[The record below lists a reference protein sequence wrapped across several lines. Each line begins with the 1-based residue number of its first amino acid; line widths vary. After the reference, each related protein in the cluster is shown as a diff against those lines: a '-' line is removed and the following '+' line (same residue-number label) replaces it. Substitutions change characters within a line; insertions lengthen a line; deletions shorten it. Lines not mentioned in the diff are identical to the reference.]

1 MTRQHT
7 EQRELEVTVKEKPQ
21 FKGKAYVQFQVKFKE
36 NESENL
42 LSLPASALES
52 SLLVWCRCFWLV
64 CVYDGSAHEARHK
77 LRRAEASID
86 TAAVPR
92 IAMDISAQGSG
103 FPLEDGAA
111 TRRTLF
117 LLR

>member
-1 MTRQHT
+1 MFWGRTLFFFLDIWIIHNVIVG
-7 EQRELEVTVKEKPQ
+7 EVLFLKL
-21 FKGKAYVQFQVKFKE
+21 G
-36 NESENL
+36 L
-42 LSLPASALES
+42 
-52 SLLVWCRCFWLV
+52 RLV
-64 CVYDGSAHEARHK
+64 CVYDGSAHEVRHK